1 MNDAQIKHMG
11 EQFLRWQLP
20 ENFNPD
26 GGISFE
32 PIGNKGNSTY
42 EFKRRP
48 SGTNLL
54 DYTQAEAMVR
64 HMLDGL
70 PAKAETTMTSNLDP
84 AALEALVR
92 EAIEPLND
100 TLSSSDYSFLFD
112 NVKDAIVKGLDTLS
126 HAGEGEPVAKN
137 WWVSWYSPAALGGWE
152 LNSPWWTSG
161 YAMVG
166 DEDVPCICAAIKA
179 NDEDDARALVFA
191 AYDTMPKEIEFRF
204 VNEKADDWTPF
215 SDRFPKVDWMVW
227 PATPRPDTAEGE
239 RVTVK
244 QAFDAVR
251 KQLGQAGGTGIAGE
265 ANAQVERN
273 VVGPWL
279 DIAQDEV
286 EAALANPATILA
298 LCARIR
304 EPAKV
309 KPLVWSPDVK
319 GGLQAVAAGLVR
331 YVIHRD
337 GDNWYLGYDH
347 MGKGGKAAAQADY
360 DSRIRSALITETDN
374 G

>member
-126 HAGEGEPVAKN
+126 HAGEGEPVA
-137 WWVSWYSPAALGGWE
+137 WRYRL
-152 LNSPWWTSG
+152 
-161 YAMVG
+161 
-166 DEDVPCICAAIKA
+166 
-179 NDEDDARALVFA
+179 
-191 AYDTMPKEIEFRF
+191 
-204 VNEKADDWTPF
+204 
-215 SDRFPKVDWMVW
+215 
-227 PATPRPDTAEGE
+227 PDTTQWLMVNGRDWPENWGTDVFE
-239 RVTVK
+239 R
-244 QAFDAVR
+244 QP
-251 KQLGQAGGTGIAGE
+251 LY
-265 ANAQVERN
+265 
-273 VVGPWL
+273 
-279 DIAQDEV
+279 
-286 EAALANPATILA
+286 ALARPVD
-298 LCARIR
+298 
-304 EPAKV
+304 K
-309 KPLVWSPDVK
+309 
-319 GGLQAVAAGLVR
+319 AAG
-331 YVIHRD
+331 
-337 GDNWYLGYDH
+337 
-347 MGKGGKAAAQADY
+347 AP
-360 DSRIRSALITETDN
+360 E
-374 G
+374 

>member
-126 HAGEGEPVAKN
+126 HAGEGEPVRYAE
-137 WWVSWYSPAALGGWE
+137 AL
-152 LNSPWWTSG
+152 
-161 YAMVG
+161 
-166 DEDVPCICAAIKA
+166 
-179 NDEDDARALVFA
+179 ARAKDA
-191 AYDTMPKEIEFRF
+191 AYALPSGRH
-204 VNEKADDWTPF
+204 PL
-215 SDRFPKVDWMVW
+215 FPDQS
-227 PATPRPDTAEGE
+227 AT
-239 RVTVK
+239 
-244 QAFDAVR
+244 F
-251 KQLGQAGGTGIAGE
+251 
-265 ANAQVERN
+265 
-273 VVGPWL
+273 
-279 DIAQDEV
+279 
-286 EAALANPATILA
+286 LA
-298 LCARIR
+298 LSERIR
-304 EPAKV
+304 EPAKI
-309 KPLVWSPDVK
+309 KALVWL
-319 GGLQAVAAGLVR
+319 GGATTPITFFAESALGQYRIEHYSGGWFWSFKHGGTERHETLNAA
-331 YVIHRD
+331 
-337 GDNWYLGYDH
+337 
-347 MGKGGKAAAQADY
+347 KAAAQADY
-360 DSRIRSALITETDN
+360 EQRVFSALVRS
-374 G
+374 GS